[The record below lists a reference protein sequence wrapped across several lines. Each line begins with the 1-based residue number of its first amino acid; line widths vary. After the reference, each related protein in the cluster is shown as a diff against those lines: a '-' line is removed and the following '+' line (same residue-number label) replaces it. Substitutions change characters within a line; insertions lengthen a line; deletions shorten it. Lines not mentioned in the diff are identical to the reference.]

1 MIALKHHNLSSSFN
15 MKFWITAIALAMTS
29 LVSGQKIGDGVYWV
43 YFTDKHDNGY
53 LTTRPAEFLSQ
64 RSIDRRAWQ
73 SLGISLTDEPVTAN
87 YVDSLRAMGV
97 ELAHISRWLNG
108 AVLVNANDDLF
119 NRVLALSFV
128 DTNPWVPEIDPLWFP
143 PLPSG
148 GRFEPALESPPDYQY
163 GIATE
168 QIEQLKTN
176 LLHQEGYTGRG
187 VRVAVIDAGF
197 RDVDSLPS
205 FESMISEGRLL
216 GTRNFIN
223 DSSVYRLVNTHG
235 TYVLSIIGAD
245 WNENMMGTAPGA
257 YYFLCST
264 ENVHSETRIEELAWV
279 EAAEYMDSLGFDV
292 FNTSL
297 GYSDFDGTEFDHEYS
312 DMDGQTTLI
321 SRAASML
328 ASKGI
333 ILCNSAGNEGNN
345 DWYYLTAPSDASDI
359 ICVGAVDST
368 GFLAPFSSRGPSFD
382 GRVKPDLMAMG
393 RSTGIQYIGGGLARG
408 SGTSFSS
415 PVMTGSV
422 ASLWQAYPEVSAREL
437 IAFIR
442 STGDRYQNPNADY
455 GYGIP
460 NFIKTYWTISNCK
473 QMNIPYAMNIH
484 PNPAH
489 SMIHISLPGSEQG
502 EFLLSYYDMN
512 GRCVAK
518 AMHNLPGDLLIP
530 GNLQPGIYILQLDTP
545 GQIYRNR
552 LIIQ

>member
-1 MIALKHHNLSSSFN
+1 
-15 MKFWITAIALAMTS
+15 
-29 LVSGQKIGDGVYWV
+29 
-43 YFTDKHDNGY
+43 
-53 LTTRPAEFLSQ
+53 
-64 RSIDRRAWQ
+64 
-73 SLGISLTDEPVTAN
+73 
-87 YVDSLRAMGV
+87 
-97 ELAHISRWLNG
+97 
-108 AVLVNANDDLF
+108 
-119 NRVLALSFV
+119 
-128 DTNPWVPEIDPLWFP
+128 
-143 PLPSG
+143 
-148 GRFEPALESPPDYQY
+148 
-163 GIATE
+163 
-168 QIEQLKTN
+168 
-176 LLHQEGYTGRG
+176 
-187 VRVAVIDAGF
+187 
-197 RDVDSLPS
+197 
-205 FESMISEGRLL
+205 
-216 GTRNFIN
+216 
-223 DSSVYRLVNTHG
+223 
-235 TYVLSIIGAD
+235 
-245 WNENMMGTAPGA
+245 MMGTAPGA

-460 NFIKTYWTISNCK
+460 NFIKTYWTISDCK
-473 QMNIPYAMNIH
+473 QMNIPSAMNVY

-489 SMIHISLPGSEQG
+489 SMIHISLPRSEQG